1 MRAQPRCTNAH
12 GSTLCCMS
20 AACGGARHMRVVS
33 SVGRDGGAL
42 PLPKEAGTCVAGRT
56 ATRSLTWRARQAA
69 GLPAPGGG
77 GAAASVGGGAAA
89 ALRAGSSRREVV
101 VAAAEQSLLSRLLA
115 PVKAVLGRGAVYG
128 SFLVAKQPA
137 RIRQARPVARQG
149 EANVRTGRLLVWMA
163 GEAVGSGLQLQHL
176 RGLQGASL
184 PGGRWAVRRA
194 LCSHCGVGQ
203 AQGWLVGCLKCA
215 HPLKTNSHERV
226 LVHKTLGKAVQK
238 CPPCSQLI

>member
-1 MRAQPRCTNAH
+1 
-12 GSTLCCMS
+12 LCCMS

-56 ATRSLTWRARQAA
+56 ATRSLTWRARQ
-69 GLPAPGGG
+69 
-77 GAAASVGGGAAA
+77 A